1 MELSEV
7 FCGASFAI
15 QALIRLMPACSH
27 TIRQIVALVMIWSV
41 FLAACLGAT
50 PKVEKVTGPVPKFS
64 PAGGVFA
71 GSVQVTTESPVASA
85 VVRYTLDGTDPS
97 EKSEP
102 FPREL
107 RLTGTTQVR
116 TRVFDGSKAV
126 GPVLSQTY
134 TIIEKDLENFTSNL
148 PIVILNTFGKEI
160 LRDPKVKSSV
170 RFIDEKNGQ
179 SVITAEPDFDGR
191 GELNLRG
198 HSSLRY
204 LKRSFSLK
212 TRDDAGQ
219 SRSVSILGFP
229 EDSDWVLYAPY
240 PDKTLLRDVLTYDLS
255 RQMGRYASRTKF
267 VELFLNQVGG
277 RMSRRHYM
285 GVYVLEEKIK
295 RSKGRVDIAKLSPD
309 DRAEPAIT
317 GGYIF
322 KKDHWDDRGETKPT
336 VEGRPGGGFGG
347 GGSRS
352 FQSGPGG
359 FPADPAGFMPATGGG
374 RRMRRGA
381 DQFEEQFRFQVQPP
395 GRVDGQVRV
404 QNFERMDQGFD
415 RGAEET
421 FRTSQGNEFFYVE
434 PKDDEITPAQKT
446 WLQRHLNEF
455 ERVLHGPN
463 FKDPAKGYAAYIDVD
478 SFIDHH
484 LIVELTKN
492 IDGFRFSTFF
502 QKDRGGKIK
511 MEPIWDWN
519 LSYGNANGKQGQ
531 IAEYWYWPQ
540 LDDQQYSYYRRLF
553 EDPDFGQRYVDR
565 LAELRATVFSL
576 SNLNTRIDALVADLG
591 EARVR
596 NFQRWPILSRRIWP
610 NTFVGKTYEDEINY
624 MKGFISQRLA
634 WVDRQFIAP
643 PEVSVAGG
651 RGKDRGPVTL
661 SSPAARIYFTLDG
674 SDPRASGGQPS
685 ARAKVYQNAV
695 GIPSGGKL
703 VARAWREDRWSA
715 PVRF

>member
-1 MELSEV
+1 M
-7 FCGASFAI
+7 
-15 QALIRLMPACSH
+15 
-27 TIRQIVALVMIWSV
+27 
-41 FLAACLGAT
+41 
-50 PKVEKVTGPVPKFS
+50 
-64 PAGGVFA
+64 
-71 GSVQVTTESPVASA
+71 
-85 VVRYTLDGTDPS
+85 VRYTLDGSDPS
-97 EKSEP
+97 EKSEL
-102 FPREL
+102 FPAEL
-107 RLTGTTQVR
+107 QLTGTTQVR
-116 TRVFDGSKAV
+116 ARVFEGGKAV

-134 TIIEKDLENFTSNL
+134 TIIEKDLESFTSNL

-160 LRDPKVKSSV
+160 LREPKVKSSV

-179 SVITAEPDFDGR
+179 SAIIAEPDFDGR
-191 GELNLRG
+191 GDLNLRG

-277 RMSRRHYM
+277 RMSKRHYM

-295 RSKGRVDIAKLSPD
+295 RSKGRVDIATLSPD
-309 DRAEPAIT
+309 DKTEPT
-317 GGYIF
+317 LSGGYIF
-322 KKDHWDDRGETKPT
+322 KKDHWDDQGATEPT
-336 VEGRPGGGFGG
+336 VEGRPGFGGGGGGG
-347 GGSRS
+347 GGSRGS
-352 FQSGPGG
+352 YQSGPGG

-374 RRMRRGA
+374 RRMRREGGMPV
-381 DQFEEQFRFQVQPP
+381 EEQFRFQVQPP
-395 GRVDGQVRV
+395 RRIDGQVRV
-404 QNFERMDQGFD
+404 QNFDRMPPGFN
-415 RGAEET
+415 RGGEEA
-421 FRTSQGNEFFYVE
+421 FRTGQGNEFFYVE
-434 PKDDEITPAQKT
+434 PKDDEITPAQKA
-446 WLQRHLNEF
+446 WLQRHVNEF
-455 ERVLHGPN
+455 ERVLYGPE
-463 FKDPAKGYAAYIDVD
+463 FKDPAQGYAAYIDVD

-484 LIVELTKN
+484 LVVELTKN

-540 LDDQQYSYYRRLF
+540 LDDQQYSYFRRLF

-565 LAELRATVFSL
+565 LAQVRATVFSL
-576 SNLNTRIDALVADLG
+576 SNLNARVDALVADLG

-624 MKGFISQRLA
+624 MKGFITQRLA
-634 WVDRQFIAP
+634 WVDRQFIAA
-643 PEVSVAGG
+643 PEIAVAGAG
-651 RGKDRGPVTL
+651 QGGDRGRVTL
-661 SSPAARIYFTLDG
+661 SATAARIYFTLDG
-674 SDPRASGGQPS
+674 SDPRISGGQPS
-685 ARAKVYQNAV
+685 PQAKPYQTPLSV
-695 GIPSGGKL
+695 PSGATL
-703 VARAWREDRWSA
+703 MARAWQDGRWSA
-715 PVRF
+715 PVRH

>member
-1 MELSEV
+1 
-7 FCGASFAI
+7 
-15 QALIRLMPACSH
+15 
-27 TIRQIVALVMIWSV
+27 MIWSV
-41 FLAACLGAT
+41 LLTACLAAT
-50 PKVEKVTGPVPKFS
+50 PKVEKPTGPAPVFF

-71 GSVQVTTESPVASA
+71 GSVQVAARGAAGSG
-85 VVRYTLDGTDPS
+85 VVRYTLDGSDPS
-97 EKSEP
+97 DRSEL
-102 FPREL
+102 FPTEL
-107 RLTGTTQVR
+107 KLTGTTQVR
-116 TRVFDGSKAV
+116 ARVFQGGKVV

-134 TIIEKDLENFTSNL
+134 TIIEKELETFTSNL

-160 LRDPKVKSSV
+160 LRDTKVKGSV

-179 SVITAEPDFDGR
+179 SAIVAEPDFDGR
-191 GELNLRG
+191 GDLNLRG

-229 EDSDWVLYAPY
+229 EDNDWVLYAPY

-277 RMSRRHYM
+277 RMSKRHYM

-295 RSKGRVDIAKLSPD
+295 RSKGRVNIAKLSPED
-309 DRAEPAIT
+309 KTEPALS

-322 KKDHWDDRGETKPT
+322 KKDHWDDRGETEPT
-336 VEGRPGGGFGG
+336 VEGRPSFGGGGG
-347 GGSRS
+347 GGSRGS
-352 FQSGPGG
+352 YQSGPGG

-374 RRMRRGA
+374 RRMRREGGVPV
-381 DQFEEQFRFQVQPP
+381 EEQFRFQVQPP
-395 GRVDGQVRV
+395 RRVDGQVRV
-404 QNFERMDQGFD
+404 QNVDQMPPGFN
-415 RGAEET
+415 RAGEET
-421 FRTSQGNEFFYVE
+421 FRTGQGNEFFYVE
-434 PKDDEITPAQKT
+434 PKDDEITPVQKL

-455 ERVLHGPN
+455 ERVLYGPN

-502 QKDRGGKIK
+502 HKDRGGKIK

-531 IAEYWYWPQ
+531 LAEYWYWPQ

-565 LAELRATVFSL
+565 MADLRATVFSL
-576 SNLNTRIDALVADLG
+576 SNLNARIDALVADVG

-610 NTFVGKTYEDEINY
+610 NTFVGKSYEDEINH
-624 MKGFISQRLA
+624 MKGFITQRMA
-634 WVDRQFIAP
+634 WVDRQFIAVP
-643 PEVSVAGG
+643 QGELSAGQGNGG
-651 RGKDRGPVTL
+651 RTLTL
-661 SSPAARIYFTLDG
+661 SSSSPKVYVTVDG

-685 ARAKVYQNAV
+685 ATAAVYQSPMSVSAGAKVM
-695 GIPSGGKL
+695 
-703 VARAWREDRWSA
+703 ARAWQDGRWSA
-715 PVRF
+715 PARF

>member
-1 MELSEV
+1 
-7 FCGASFAI
+7 
-15 QALIRLMPACSH
+15 
-27 TIRQIVALVMIWSV
+27 MIWSV
-41 FLAACLGAT
+41 LLTACLAAT
-50 PKVEKVTGPVPKFS
+50 PKVEKPTGPVPLFFPS
-64 PAGGVFA
+64 GGVFA
-71 GSVQVTTESPVASA
+71 GSVQVAARSA
-85 VVRYTLDGTDPS
+85 TGAGVVRYTLDGSDPS
-97 EKSEP
+97 ERSEL
-102 FPREL
+102 FPAEL
-107 RLTGTTQVR
+107 KLTGTTQVR
-116 TRVFDGSKAV
+116 ARVFEGGKVV

-134 TIIEKDLENFTSNL
+134 TIIEKELETFTSNL
-148 PIVILNTFGKEI
+148 PIVILNTFGKEV
-160 LRDPKVKSSV
+160 LRDTKVKGSV
-170 RFIDEKNGQ
+170 RFIDEKSGQ
-179 SVITAEPDFDGR
+179 SAIVAEPDFDGR
-191 GELNLRG
+191 GDLNLRG

-212 TRDDAGQ
+212 TRDDAGK

-255 RQMGRYASRTKF
+255 RQMGRYAARTKF

-295 RSKGRVDIAKLSPD
+295 RSKGRVDIAKLSPED
-309 DRAEPAIT
+309 KTEPALS

-322 KKDHWDDRGETKPT
+322 KKDHWDDRGDTQPT
-336 VEGRPGGGFGG
+336 VEGRPSFGGGGG
-347 GGSRS
+347 GGSRGS
-352 FQSGPGG
+352 YQSGPGG
-359 FPADPAGFMPATGGG
+359 FPADPAGFMPGTGGG
-374 RRMRRGA
+374 RRMRREGGMPV
-381 DQFEEQFRFQVQPP
+381 EEQFRFQVQPP
-395 GRVDGQVRV
+395 RRVDGQVRI
-404 QNFERMDQGFD
+404 QNVDQMPPGFN
-415 RGAEET
+415 RAGEET
-421 FRTSQGNEFFYVE
+421 FRTGQGNEFFYVE
-434 PKDDEITPAQKT
+434 PKDDEITPAQKA

-455 ERVLHGPN
+455 ERVLYGPE

-519 LSYGNANGKQGQ
+519 LSYGNANGKQGE

-540 LDDQQYSYYRRLF
+540 LDDQQYSYFRRLF

-565 LAELRATVFSL
+565 LAEVRATVFSL
-576 SNLNTRIDALVADLG
+576 SNLNARIDALVADLG

-610 NTFVGKTYEDEINY
+610 NTFVGKSYEDEINY
-624 MKGFISQRLA
+624 MKGFITQRMA
-634 WVDRQFIAP
+634 WVDRQFIAVP
-643 PEVSVAGG
+643 HGALSAGPGNGG
-651 RGKDRGPVTL
+651 RTLTL
-661 SSPAARIYFTLDG
+661 SSSSPKVYVTVDG

-685 ARAKVYQNAV
+685 AKATVYQSPMSVSAGAKVM
-695 GIPSGGKL
+695 
-703 VARAWREDRWSA
+703 ARAWQDGRWSA
-715 PVRF
+715 PARF

>member
-1 MELSEV
+1 
-7 FCGASFAI
+7 
-15 QALIRLMPACSH
+15 
-27 TIRQIVALVMIWSV
+27 MIWSLLLTV
-41 FLAACLGAT
+41 CLAAT
-50 PKVEKVTGPVPKFS
+50 PKVEKPAGPLPKFS
-64 PAGGVFA
+64 PGGGVFA
-71 GSVQVTTESPVASA
+71 GSVQVAAGSA
-85 VVRYTLDGTDPS
+85 TGAGTVRYTLDGSDPS
-97 EKSEP
+97 EKSEL
-102 FPREL
+102 FPAEL

-116 TRVFDGSKAV
+116 ARVFDGGKAV

-134 TIIEKDLENFTSNL
+134 TIIEKELESFTSNL

-160 LRDPKVKSSV
+160 LREPKVKSSV

-179 SVITAEPDFDGR
+179 SAIIAEPDFDGR
-191 GELNLRG
+191 GDLNLRG

-219 SRSVSILGFP
+219 SLSVSILGFP

-255 RQMGRYASRTKF
+255 RQMGRHASRTKF

-277 RMSRRHYM
+277 RMSKRHYM

-295 RSKGRVDIAKLSPD
+295 RSKGRVNIAKLSPD
-309 DRAEPAIT
+309 DKAEPAIS

-322 KKDHWDDRGETKPT
+322 KKDHWDDRGETEPT
-336 VEGRPGGGFGG
+336 VEGRPSFGGGG
-347 GGSRS
+347 GGSRGGY
-352 FQSGPGG
+352 QSGPGG
-359 FPADPAGFMPATGGG
+359 FPADPNGFMPATGGG
-374 RRMRRGA
+374 RRMRR
-381 DQFEEQFRFQVQPP
+381 DMPVEEQFRFQVQPP
-395 GRVDGQVRV
+395 RRVDGQVRV
-404 QNFERMDQGFD
+404 QNFDQMNQGFN

-421 FRTSQGNEFFYVE
+421 FRTGQGNEFFYVE
-434 PKDDEITPAQKT
+434 PKDDEITPLQKA

-455 ERVLHGPN
+455 ERVLYGPE
-463 FKDPAKGYAAYIDVD
+463 FKDPVKGYAAYIDVD

-540 LDDQQYSYYRRLF
+540 LDDQQYSYFRRLF
-553 EDPDFGQRYVDR
+553 EDPDFGQRYADR
-565 LAELRATVFSL
+565 LAEVRATVFSL
-576 SNLNTRIDALVADLG
+576 SNLNARIDALVADLG

-610 NTFVGKTYEDEINY
+610 NTFVGKSYEDEINY
-624 MKGFISQRLA
+624 MKGFIAQRMA
-634 WVDRQFIAP
+634 WVDRQFIAT
-643 PEVSVAGG
+643 PEVAAAGAG
-651 RGKDRGPVTL
+651 QGGDRGRVTL
-661 SSPAARIYFTLDG
+661 SASAARIYFTLDG
-674 SDPRASGGQPS
+674 SDPRLSGGQPS
-685 ARAKVYQNAV
+685 PKATAYETPVNV
-695 GIPSGGKL
+695 PSGAKL
-703 VARAWREDRWSA
+703 MARAWQDGRWSA
-715 PVRF
+715 PTRF

>member
-1 MELSEV
+1 
-7 FCGASFAI
+7 
-15 QALIRLMPACSH
+15 
-27 TIRQIVALVMIWSV
+27 MIWSV
-41 FLAACLGAT
+41 LLTACLAAT
-50 PKVEKVTGPVPKFS
+50 PKVEKPTGPAPVFF

-71 GSVQVTTESPVASA
+71 GSVQVAARSATASG
-85 VVRYTLDGTDPS
+85 VVRYTLDGSDPS
-97 EKSEP
+97 EKSEL
-102 FPREL
+102 FPTEL
-107 RLTGTTQVR
+107 KLTGTTQLR
-116 TRVFDGSKAV
+116 ARVFEDGKVV

-134 TIIEKDLENFTSNL
+134 TIIEKELETFTSNL

-160 LRDPKVKSSV
+160 LRDTKVKGSV

-179 SVITAEPDFDGR
+179 SAIVAEPDFDGR
-191 GELNLRG
+191 GDLNLRG

-277 RMSRRHYM
+277 RMSKRHYM

-295 RSKGRVDIAKLSPD
+295 RSKGRVNIAKLSPED
-309 DRAEPAIT
+309 KTEPALS

-322 KKDHWDDRGETKPT
+322 KKDHWDDRGETEPT
-336 VEGRPGGGFGG
+336 VEGRPSFGGGGGG

-352 FQSGPGG
+352 FQSGPGS

-374 RRMRRGA
+374 RRMRREGGVPV
-381 DQFEEQFRFQVQPP
+381 EEQFRFQVQPTR
-395 GRVDGQVRV
+395 RVDGQVRV
-404 QNFERMDQGFD
+404 QNVDQMPPGFN
-415 RGAEET
+415 RVGEET
-421 FRTSQGNEFFYVE
+421 FRTGQGNEFFYVE
-434 PKDDEITPAQKT
+434 PKDDEITPAQKL

-565 LAELRATVFSL
+565 MAELRATVFSL
-576 SNLNTRIDALVADLG
+576 PNLNARIDALVADLG

-610 NTFVGKTYEDEINY
+610 NTFVGKSYEDEINY
-624 MKGFISQRLA
+624 MKGFITQRMA
-634 WVDRQFIAP
+634 WVDRQFIAVP
-643 PEVSVAGG
+643 QGELSAGQGNGG
-651 RGKDRGPVTL
+651 RTLTL
-661 SSPAARIYFTLDG
+661 SSSSPRVYVTVDG

-685 ARAKVYQNAV
+685 ATAAVYQSPMSVSAGAKVM
-695 GIPSGGKL
+695 
-703 VARAWREDRWSA
+703 ARAWQDGRWSA
-715 PVRF
+715 PARF

>member
-1 MELSEV
+1 M
-7 FCGASFAI
+7 
-15 QALIRLMPACSH
+15 R
-27 TIRQIVALVMIWSV
+27 RIVAAAMIWSLLLTV
-41 FLAACLGAT
+41 CLAAT
-50 PKVEKVTGPVPKFS
+50 PKVEKPTGPLPKFS
-64 PAGGVFA
+64 PGGGVFA
-71 GSVQVTTESPVASA
+71 GSVQVAAGSA
-85 VVRYTLDGTDPS
+85 TGAGTVRYTLDGSDPS
-97 EKSEP
+97 EKSEL
-102 FPREL
+102 FPAEL

-116 TRVFDGSKAV
+116 ARVFEGGKAV

-134 TIIEKDLENFTSNL
+134 TIIEKELESFTSNL

-160 LRDPKVKSSV
+160 LRDSKVKSSV

-179 SVITAEPDFDGR
+179 SAINAEPDFDGR
-191 GELNLRG
+191 GDLNLRG

-277 RMSRRHYM
+277 RMSKRHYM

-295 RSKGRVDIAKLSPD
+295 RSKGRVNIAKLSTD
-309 DRAEPAIT
+309 DKAEPALS

-322 KKDHWDDRGETKPT
+322 KKDHWDDRGETTPT

-359 FPADPAGFMPATGGG
+359 FPADPNGFMPATGGG
-374 RRMRRGA
+374 RRMRREGGMPV
-381 DQFEEQFRFQVQPP
+381 EEQFRFQVQPP
-395 GRVDGQVRV
+395 QRIDGQVRI
-404 QNFERMDQGFD
+404 QNFDQVNQGFN
-415 RGAEET
+415 RGADET
-421 FRTSQGNEFFYVE
+421 FRTGQGNEFFYVE
-434 PKDDEITPAQKT
+434 PKDDEITPLQKA
-446 WLQRHLNEF
+446 WLVRHLNEF
-455 ERVLHGPN
+455 ERVLYGPE
-463 FKDPAKGYAAYIDVD
+463 FKDPVKGYAAYIDVD

-540 LDDQQYSYYRRLF
+540 LDDQQYSYFRRLF

-565 LAELRATVFSL
+565 LAEVRATVFSL
-576 SNLNTRIDALVADLG
+576 SNLNARIDALVADLG

-624 MKGFISQRLA
+624 MKGFIAQRMA
-634 WVDRQFIAP
+634 WVDRQFIAT
-643 PEVSVAGG
+643 PEVAAAGAGQGGVRG
-651 RGKDRGPVTL
+651 RVTL
-661 SSPAARIYFTLDG
+661 SASAARIYFTLDG
-674 SDPRASGGQPS
+674 SDPRLSGGQPS
-685 ARAKVYQNAV
+685 PKAKAYETPLNL
-695 GIPSGGKL
+695 PSGAKL
-703 VARAWREDRWSA
+703 MARAWQDGRWSA
-715 PVRF
+715 PARL